1 MYLDANNLHRHFMMQ
16 LLPIEILD
24 WVNPKDFNL
33 DKYSNDSSI
42 EWFLEFDLVYPNELY
57 DLLICIMIFL

>member
-1 MYLDANNLHRHFMMQ
+1 MYIDANNLHRHFMMQ